1 MIHAVKVENLALMR
15 GDRLLFRG
23 LDFRLQAGQA
33 ISLVGRNGAG
43 KTSLLRAIA
52 GFIRPLEGAVHFHG
66 QVGAIEAEDARS
78 RGLHLAGHQDGLK
91 PSRSAEAE
99 FLFQARWTGA
109 SEAGIA
115 RAREALDLD
124 VLFDLEV
131 RKLSAGQRRRLS
143 LGRLLASPRPL
154 WLLDEPLAP
163 LDADHR
169 RTFGALM
176 AEHLAGGGMI
186 LAAVHDPL
194 PLETGTLD
202 LGDLDLGEPDL
213 GEDVQRAP
221 GDWP

>member
-1 MIHAVKVENLALMR
+1 MIRQVKVENLALMR

-23 LDFRLQAGQA
+23 LDFSLDAGQA
-33 ISLVGRNGAG
+33 ISLTGRNGAG

-52 GFIRPLEGAVHFHG
+52 GFIRPWEGAVHFHG
-66 QVGAIEAEDARS
+66 QAGVIEPEDARS

-91 PSRSAEAE
+91 PSRPARSE

-109 SEAGIA
+109 TEAGIA
-115 RAREALDLD
+115 KAREALDLD

-163 LDADHR
+163 LDAEHR
-169 RTFGALM
+169 KVFGALM
-176 AEHLAGGGMI
+176 AEHLADGGMI

-194 PLETGTLD
+194 PIETRTLD
-202 LGDLDLGEPDL
+202 LGALDLGALEHSP
-213 GEDVQRAP
+213 
-221 GDWP
+221 

>member
-1 MIHAVKVENLALMR
+1 MIRQVQVQGLALMR

-23 LDFRLQAGQA
+23 LDFSLKAGEA

-52 GFIRPLEGAVHFHG
+52 GFLRPWEGTVAFDSEAG
-66 QVGAIEAEDARS
+66 PLEAEDARS

-91 PSRSAEAE
+91 PSRPARSE

-115 RAREALDLD
+115 KAREALDLD

-163 LDADHR
+163 LDAGHR

-176 AEHLAGGGMI
+176 AEHVAQGGMI

-194 PLETGTLD
+194 PIETRTLD
-202 LGDLDLGEPDL
+202 LGALPESEDSGDEDWVEEEP
-213 GEDVQRAP
+213 
-221 GDWP
+221 